1 MEYKKGDRVS
11 SDNTGFTYMP
21 KMILGVI
28 VTVER
33 ENLYRVQVKE
43 GIFSKK
49 HMEEFFLSTIVHFTA
64 DELTL
69 IKRSVMSNYDSI
81 KSRIEGITGSSSI
94 KEVDD
99 IKNEIIA
106 HIPQMS
112 FLQDITTNQECQ
124 IRNSAVPKNYFKV
137 YRENR
142 PRQKAHETPPV
153 FEYTSQY
160 SKLSA
165 LKQALMW
172 LLDNSDIKKDL
183 VGQEIKSEIDGKIYK
198 VKVLEVL

>member
-43 GIFSKK
+43 GIFSNK

-81 KSRIEGITGSSSI
+81 KSQIEAVTGSSSI

-99 IKNEIIA
+99 LIEGIRKNGGLLLEIASAYGEIRLSGDSVGKA
-106 HIPQMS
+106 TKRFS
-112 FLQDITTNQECQ
+112 F
-124 IRNSAVPKNYFKV
+124 
-137 YRENR
+137 
-142 PRQKAHETPPV
+142 
-153 FEYTSQY
+153 TSQC

-183 VGQEIKSEIDGKIYK
+183 IGQEIKSEIDGKIYK